1 MADEVT
7 SGAPDAASLMGQIID
22 SQGSGGGEPSP
33 APVPAPAP
41 APQPPAATAEPPA
54 PADPNQPPADE
65 QPAESVANWYEAL
78 LAQDQDQPDELATL
92 LNEETFNGLSGNAE
106 GLAAW
111 SKKAFDHL
119 RRLNEVAEREKTLGG
134 SIERVGGWED
144 APRALEI
151 YGDLFRGDIELT
163 EEDRADFPEAQTH
176 AERALFR
183 MMQHDKQ
190 AAYSLGAAVLNHMPE
205 LLTQEWTDENGVK
218 HSNVGYILRT
228 LGYDPKYANDYR
240 RVAESG
246 GLQPMA
252 NQQEVVDWFKESGI
266 PLDQLSTFNRLPIDL
281 QKDMLAGSLGAAKF
295 HLQEYHDRFT
305 ERDQRARAEE
315 AHRHQESVRL
325 EYESAKTLGAEQRK
339 VFDEYVQKGKALG
352 LNDLEAAGLAAMAY
366 AEIEGGYWDENS
378 EPRKVVD
385 RWHGYIKSGNR
396 LQKESGRAGYRKAF
410 EQAYRKAAGQYKSP
424 RPGVPPA
431 PTQPQPRPTGA
442 TNGNNQPQF
451 TPPTP
456 PVDDLNKLSGA
467 ELMDAI
473 LRRQGAIQ

>member
-7 SGAPDAASLMGQIID
+7 GGAPDAASLMGQIID
-22 SQGSGGGEPSP
+22 SQSSGGGESS
-33 APVPAPAP
+33 PAPAP
-41 APQPPAATAEPPA
+41 APAPTPAPAPPAATAEPPA
-54 PADPNQPPADE
+54 ADPNQAPAGETPP
-65 QPAESVANWYEAL
+65 ESVPNWYEAL
-78 LAQDQDQPDELATL
+78 LAEDQDQPDELAGL
-92 LNEETFNGLSGNAE
+92 LNEEAFNGLSGNAE
-106 GLAAW
+106 GLSAW

-134 SIERVGGWED
+134 GIERIGGWED
-144 APRALEI
+144 APKALEI

-163 EEDRADFPEAQTH
+163 EEDRAEFPEAQNH

-183 MMQHDKQ
+183 MMRHDQ
-190 AAYSLGAAVLNHMPE
+190 NAAYSLATAVLNHMPE
-205 LLTQEWTDENGVK
+205 ALKFNANYLLQ
-218 HSNVGYILRT
+218 S
-228 LGYDPKYANDYR
+228 LGYDPRFAEDYR

-315 AHRHQESVRL
+315 AHRHQESARI
-325 EYESAKTLGAEQRK
+325 EYESTKTLGAEQRK
-339 VFDEYVQKGKALG
+339 VFDEYVAKGKALG
-352 LNDLEAAGLAAMAY
+352 LNELEAAGLAAMAY
-366 AEIEGGYWDENS
+366 AEIEGGYWDETS
-378 EPRKVVD
+378 ESRKAVD
-385 RWHGYIKSGNR
+385 RWHGYIKTGNR

-410 EQAYRKAAGQYKSP
+410 EQAYRKAAGQHSRT
-424 RPGVPPA
+424 RPGIPA
-431 PTQPQPRPTGA
+431 GAPNQPQPRVNGA
-442 TNGNNQPQF
+442 LNGNNQPQF
-451 TPPTP
+451 PPATPPA
-456 PVDDLNKLSGA
+456 DDLNKLSGA

-473 LRRQGAIQ
+473 LRKNGAGG

>member
-1 MADEVT
+1 MADET
-7 SGAPDAASLMGQIID
+7 TGAAPDAASLMGQIID

-33 APVPAPAP
+33 APAPAPAP
-41 APQPPAATAEPPA
+41 APQPPADQAPA
-54 PADPNQPPADE
+54 PADPNQPPVDG
-65 QPAESVANWYEAL
+65 QPAEPVPNWYEAL
-78 LAQDQDQPDELATL
+78 LAQDQDQPDELAGL

-106 GLAAW
+106 GLSAW
-111 SKKAFDHL
+111 SKKAFEHL
-119 RRLNEVAEREKTLGG
+119 RRLNEVAEREKALGD
-134 SIERVGGWED
+134 IERVGGWED
-144 APRALEI
+144 APKALDI

-176 AERALFR
+176 AERALHR
-183 MMQHDKQ
+183 VMRHDKN
-190 AAYSLGAAVLNHMPE
+190 AAYSLAAAVLNHMPE
-205 LLTQEWTDENGVK
+205 VLKYNANYLLQ
-218 HSNVGYILRT
+218 S
-228 LGYDPKYANDYR
+228 LGYDPRYAEDYR

-252 NQQEVVDWFKESGI
+252 NQQEVVEWFKSSGI

-315 AHRHQESVRL
+315 ARVYQESVRL
-325 EYESAKTLGAEQRK
+325 EYESTKTLGAEQRK
-339 VFDEYVQKGKALG
+339 VFDEYVSKGKALG

-366 AEIEGGYWDENS
+366 AEIEGGYWDETS
-378 EPRKVVD
+378 ESRKAVD
-385 RWHGYIKSGNR
+385 RWHNYIKSGNR

-410 EQAYRKAAGQYKSP
+410 EQAYRRAAGQYKSP
-424 RPGVPPA
+424 RSGVPAITPGQ
-431 PTQPQPRPTGA
+431 TQPRPISA
-442 TNGNNQPQF
+442 TNGANQPQF

-456 PVDDLNKLSGA
+456 PADDLNKLSGA